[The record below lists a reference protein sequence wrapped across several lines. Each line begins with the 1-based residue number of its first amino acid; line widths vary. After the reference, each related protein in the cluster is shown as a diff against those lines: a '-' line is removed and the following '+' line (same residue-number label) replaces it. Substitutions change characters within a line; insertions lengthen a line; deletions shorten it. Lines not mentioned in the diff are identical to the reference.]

1 MDWVALSG
9 DYEAVSLAQNARD
22 LGRTLSMAVLP
33 ALRAAVP
40 PIALDQYDFDP
51 ARYHNPSVVVAKIR
65 DGLVLAVGADF
76 ERSFR
81 FWLAHCAYHR
91 AKSDALDQRIRHDK
105 WDDLKKLF
113 LEVRS
118 FPFELM
124 PSATELD
131 TLLELCNA
139 LRHGDGRG
147 VARLYK
153 RDTSLFVDSEYA
165 NLKEFAASDPQTLTF
180 HINVSD
186 DRLLR
191 FSDAAASFWDFVA
204 ANGEGVAWTRG

>member
-1 MDWVALSG
+1 MEWVAMRG
-9 DYEAVSLAQNARD
+9 DYEAVRMALDARD

-33 ALRAAVP
+33 ALRAAIP
-40 PIALDQYDFDP
+40 AITPEQYDFDP
-51 ARYHNPSVVVAKIR
+51 ARYHNPSVATAKIR

-76 ERSFR
+76 ERCFR

-91 AKSDALDQRIRHDK
+91 ANRDELDKRIRHDK
-105 WDDLKKLF
+105 WDELKKVF
-113 LEVRS
+113 REVRS

-139 LRHGDGRG
+139 LRHGDGKG
-147 VARLYK
+147 VARLYE
-153 RDTSLFVDSEYA
+153 RDPSLFVDSEYA

-186 DRLLR
+186 DRLLGL
-191 FSDAAASFWDFVA
+191 SDAAANFWDFVA
-204 ANGEGVAWTRG
+204 AKGEGIAWTRG